1 MVIYIYAYI
10 YILYKH
16 KNHKKTYTYT
26 YIVYIY
32 LHTYQKKHVKS
43 SIIVYILYIFLPN
56 LVWHAVSF
64 HPTDSLK
71 SIIIKDLEKL
81 EKAEKK
87 PPMEWS
93 EVVPSAC
100 SVKDERNCTVQDVQN
115 NIYINTILYIN

>member
-1 MVIYIYAYI
+1 MHIPSIH
-10 YILYKH
+10 LS
-16 KNHKKTYTYT
+16 TY
-26 YIVYIY
+26 
-32 LHTYQKKHVKS
+32 LPKKHLKS
-43 SIIVYILYIFLPN
+43 SIIVYILYIFLSN
-56 LVWHAVSF
+56 LVWPAVSF

-115 NIYINTILYIN
+115 NIYIYTTLYIN